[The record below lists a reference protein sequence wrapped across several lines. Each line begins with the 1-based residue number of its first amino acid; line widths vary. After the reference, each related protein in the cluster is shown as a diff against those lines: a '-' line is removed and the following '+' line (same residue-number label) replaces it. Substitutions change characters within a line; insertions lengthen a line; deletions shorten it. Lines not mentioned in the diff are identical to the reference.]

1 MYSTVVNLQEQE
13 SLLIFLWGE
22 TTYNA
27 MPWLPVPNRSPSSH
41 VNTLQVLLIGITIF
55 HGIRG
60 AVSWLIRTALLP
72 MGIWSGRRVD
82 LDL

>member
-1 MYSTVVNLQEQE
+1 MKVVFSMERNNLQC
-13 SLLIFLWGE
+13 SAVPL
-22 TTYNA
+22 
-27 MPWLPVPNRSPSSH
+27 LPVPNRSPSSD

-72 MGIWSGRRVD
+72 MGIWSWGVD